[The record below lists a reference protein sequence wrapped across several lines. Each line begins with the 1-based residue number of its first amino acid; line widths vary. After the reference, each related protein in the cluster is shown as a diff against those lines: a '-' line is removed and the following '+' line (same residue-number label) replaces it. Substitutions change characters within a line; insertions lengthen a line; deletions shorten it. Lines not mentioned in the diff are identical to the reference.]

1 MEKARLNEKS
11 MSQEDLVLRYLKT
24 HKEGITS
31 LQALERFGIMQMPK
45 RAFTLRKRG
54 YNIKSTPKVV
64 KNRYGKKVNIVV
76 YTLEGAA

>member
-1 MEKARLNEKS
+1 MEKTLLNEKS
-11 MSQEDLVLRYLKT
+11 MSQEEMVLRYLRT

-31 LQALERFGIMQMPK
+31 LQALNKFGILQMPK
-45 RAFTLRKRG
+45 RVFTLRKRG
-54 YNIKSTPKVV
+54 YNVKSTPKVV